1 MFSSTLSTL
10 IVLSMSYN
18 QIVLGQST
26 NTSSTGSSAAGSSS
40 GGTSS
45 ALGLAAGLSPGC
57 QAAAG
62 GLLTSEFGTCSN
74 IMGLV
79 SVIGASGSIIAPLTT
94 WISGVCTA
102 APCSSDTLKQASQSV
117 NNGCSSD
124 IQKGSGIAMALQMIV
139 GNYNGAK
146 DLLCTQYTSNSTF
159 CIPSILGNVE
169 SASGQNITISQ
180 VTSILSGSMTP
191 ASQAL
196 ANVPSGTYC
205 TDCGH
210 ALVTQSA
217 AFMASSGASSSNST
231 SATSSISNTCGA
243 SFNDGKIPSSVRVA
257 SKTAATG
264 AQNAAGR
271 QVGSIL
277 LVAPIALVTFSLSLL
292 A

>member
-139 GNYNGAK
+139 GNLQRSK
-146 DLLCTQYTSNSTF
+146 YTSNSTF

-231 SATSSISNTCGA
+231 N
-243 SFNDGKIPSSVRVA
+243 SFQRPRRFQDRRHRR
-257 SKTAATG
+257 
-264 AQNAAGR
+264 QNAAGR